1 MLTTVLNPGRSTVNS
16 QDEKFFTALGARIAE
31 ARRAHNLTQQQVA
44 DLLGV
49 AQQTYAGYELGR
61 ARIPASMLPKLAR
74 DLSVTLDE
82 LMGQNER
89 PRSKPGPASKLQQQ
103 IDRISQLPKTKQR
116 FVMEMLD
123 TVIAQAGH

>member
-1 MLTTVLNPGRSTVNS
+1 MLTAVPTSSRTPVND
-16 QDEKFFTALGARIAE
+16 QDEQFFKALGARIAQ
-31 ARRAHNLTQQQVA
+31 ARKAQNLTQQEVA
-44 DLLGV
+44 DRLGV
-49 AQQTYAGYELGR
+49 AQQTYAQYEVGR
-61 ARIPASMLPKLAR
+61 SRIPASMLPKLAE

-89 PRSKPGPASKLQQQ
+89 PRTKPGPASKLQKQF
-103 IDRISQLPKTKQR
+103 DRISQLPKTKQR